1 MTVLHLSFIDGEI
14 LLWGESGGICDIKTV
29 RKACRKLAGF
39 SGLPKR
45 NLTVWLPAKGGKNP
59 QPLPSHSVLGDA
71 PSGRY
76 KVRLLP
82 FSAGA
87 VSLNFDKLTDLL
99 LIKSAGIPSGTDVI
113 LGNSILWTA
122 SLFDIGMDIVIKELF
137 VPTLEKQDNDYY
149 SRWQPLPD
157 ETAGR
162 YIKQLQNEMPDVV
175 RCCSKDDESPP
186 MIPREIVLLRMLEL
200 IVDNLVWRDNITDGA
215 SLKKES
221 VHDAWLNSLT
231 SKDRNI
237 KWDNRDEIESF
248 YSQISAWNRQVLLV
262 AQSPIKLCF
271 RLSEP
276 ASDRGKWKLEYLLQ
290 SKIDPGIIVPV
301 SAIWSKK
308 KNDLETLKKIGFDSM
323 ELPLMLLGQAAGLYP
338 LIGENL
344 KSKNSGYMSLDSNQV
359 LTFLFEYADILTRMG
374 FSVLLPSWWKG
385 RTTERKL
392 NLNLKV
398 KSPQLESNAR
408 MGLDRILQFNYKAS
422 LGGEEM
428 TLKELNQLAKMKSPL
443 VKIRGEWVFID
454 PKEIQGCIDFL
465 KKQGEKE
472 LRVDDLVHTALGNR
486 QTPVPVENIRAE
498 GWVGKLLDGLS
509 NKKGFEQLKQPQKFS
524 GKLRHYQRRGYSW
537 LYFLKKWGFGA
548 CLADDMGLGKTI
560 QTLALIRQDIN
571 NGETKPVLL
580 ICPTTV
586 INNWKKET
594 EKFTPGLTATVHHG
608 SNRIKGKK
616 FTVIAKI
623 NDLIIT
629 SFGLLYRDL
638 DSFKQVD
645 WAGIVVDEAQ
655 NIKNS
660 QTKASKAVRS
670 LKGDY
675 RIALTGT
682 PVENHVGDLW
692 SIMDFLNPGMLGNIT
707 SFKQLFHKPI
717 TLYRDENAAQK
728 LKKTVTP
735 FILRRLK
742 TDKNIIKD
750 LPDKIESKEYCT
762 LTKEQVS
769 LYKAVA
775 DEVIAQVQEAEG
787 IARRGL
793 VLSALTRLKQV
804 CNHPVQYYQDNSE
817 LHDRSG
823 KLKRTIELLT
833 EIYAN
838 GERTLIFTQYYE
850 MGAILQQVIQQHFGK
865 EACFLHG
872 KITKKKRDEMIHRFQ
887 NSQDAPFF
895 FILSLKAGGTGITLT
910 KANNVIHYDRWW
922 NPAVEQ
928 QATDRAFRIGQHK
941 NVQVHKLVVTGTLE
955 EKIDELILQKEE
967 IAKKVV
973 GSGEAFL
980 SELSNTEFK
989 KLITLSQTVQG
1000 DE

>member
-1 MTVLHLSFIDGEI
+1 MTVLHLSFINNEF
-14 LLWGESGGICDIKTV
+14 LLWGESKGICDIKTV
-29 RKACRKLAGF
+29 RKACRQLAGF
-39 SGLPKR
+39 SRLPKR

-59 QPLPSHSVLGDA
+59 QPLPSHSLLGSN
-71 PSGRY
+71 PPGNY
-76 KVRLLP
+76 KVRMLP
-82 FSAGA
+82 FTAEA
-87 VSLNFDKLTDLL
+87 VSIDFDKLTDLL
-99 LIKSAGIPSGTDVI
+99 LINSAGIPSGTDVI
-113 LGNSILWTA
+113 LGNSILWA
-122 SLFDIGMDIVIKELF
+122 ANLFETGMDIVIKELF
-137 VPTLEKQDNDYY
+137 VPTLEKQDNDFY

-157 ETAGR
+157 ETADR
-162 YIKQLQNEMPDVV
+162 QIKKLQNEMPDVL
-175 RCCSKDDESPP
+175 RCCSKDDENPP
-186 MIPREIVLLRMLEL
+186 AIPREIVLLRMLEL
-200 IVDNLVWRDNITDGA
+200 IVDNLVWRNITTDGA
-215 SLKKES
+215 SFKKES
-221 VHDAWLNSLT
+221 VHDAWLNSLI
-231 SKDRNI
+231 SQDRKI
-237 KWDNRDEIESF
+237 KWDNRDELESL
-248 YSQISAWNRQVLLV
+248 YNQISAWNRQVILAV
-262 AQSPIKLCF
+262 QSPIKLCF

-276 ASDRGKWKLEYLLQ
+276 AADKGKWKLEYLLQ

-301 SAIWSKK
+301 SALWSKK
-308 KNDLETLKKIGFDSM
+308 KDDFETLKKIGFESM

-338 LIGENL
+338 PIGENL
-344 KSKNSGYMSLDSNQV
+344 NSGNSSHLSLDSNQV
-359 LTFLFEYADILTRMG
+359 LTFLFEYADILARMG

-385 RTTERKL
+385 QASERKL

-398 KSPQLESNAR
+398 KSPQLESNAG
-408 MGLDRILQFNYKAS
+408 MGLDRVLQFNYKAS

-454 PKEIQGCIDFL
+454 TKEIQGCIDFL
-465 KKQGEKE
+465 KKQGKKE
-472 LRVDDLVHTALGNR
+472 LSVNDVVHTALGNS
-486 QTPVPVENIRAE
+486 QTPVPVANVRAE

-509 NKKGFEQLKQPQKFS
+509 DKKRFEQLKQPQNFS

-560 QTLALIRQDIN
+560 QTLALIRRDIN
-571 NGETKPVLL
+571 NGEKRPVLL

-594 EKFTPGLTATVHHG
+594 EKFTPGLTAAVHHG
-608 SNRIKGKK
+608 SNRSKGKK
-616 FTVIAKI
+616 FTEIAKK
-623 NDLIIT
+623 NNLIIT
-629 SFGLLYRDL
+629 SFGLLHRDL
-638 DSFKQVD
+638 DSFKQVN

-660 QTKASKAVRS
+660 KTKASKAVRS
-670 LKGDY
+670 LDGDY

-692 SIMDFLNPGMLGNIT
+692 SIMEFLNPGLLGNIT
-707 SFKQLFHKPI
+707 TFKQRFHKPI
-717 TLYRDENAAQK
+717 TLYRDETAAQN

-742 TDKNIIKD
+742 TDKKIIKD

-775 DEVIAQVQEAEG
+775 DEVIAQVQRAEG
-787 IARRGL
+787 ITRKGL

-817 LHDRSG
+817 LQDRSG
-823 KLKRTIELLT
+823 KLKRTIELLS
-833 EIYAN
+833 EIYEN

-850 MGAILQQVIQQHFGK
+850 MGAILQQVLQEHFGK

-887 NSQDAPFF
+887 NSEDAPFF

-941 NVQVHKLVVTGTLE
+941 NVQIHKLIVAGTLE

-967 IAKKVV
+967 IANKVV

-989 KLITLSQTVQG
+989 KLITLSQTAQG
-1000 DE
+1000 D